1 MSKSK
6 PYSSVPVKSVEPSV
20 LASEHRG
27 QACVLGI
34 DVAKFELMAVLRWP
48 DGTFGR
54 PWRIAN
60 PGEVG
65 LLVEKLGPLQLS
77 CPVTVA
83 MESSGTYGDA
93 VRQALGD
100 ASIGVHRVSA
110 KAVKDQAE
118 TFDGVPT
125 QHDGKDAAIIADL
138 CARGKAKPW
147 AMESGDASDQE
158 IR

>member
-77 CPVTVA
+77 CPVTVE

-100 ASIGVHRVSA
+100 RSAAGHRKLPAAEFTSTSTRPNAATISA
-110 KAVKDQAE
+110 
-118 TFDGVPT
+118 T
-125 QHDGKDAAIIADL
+125 AAAT
-138 CARGKAKPW
+138 C
-147 AMESGDASDQE
+147 SG
-158 IR
+158 